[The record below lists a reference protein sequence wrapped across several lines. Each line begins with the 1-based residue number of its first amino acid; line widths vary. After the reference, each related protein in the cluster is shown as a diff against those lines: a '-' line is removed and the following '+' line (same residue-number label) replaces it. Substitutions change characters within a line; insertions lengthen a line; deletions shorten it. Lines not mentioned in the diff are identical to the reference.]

1 MRRHCAELYP
11 VAKPGF
17 IAEAERLYGTR
28 VKLQA
33 I

>member
-1 MRRHCAELYP
+1 MKKHCAELYP

-17 IAEAERLYGTR
+17 IAEAAKNYGTR